1 MYYNCMPICFSN
13 GGHMIII
20 ESLSYKDPIFSC
32 PSTEDNKVLISLIV
46 GLLNKL
52 DKTRTFEAH
61 GVNDVCCECGEDK
74 C

>member
-1 MYYNCMPICFSN
+1 
-13 GGHMIII
+13 MIII